1 MAENVIAIILSEYE
15 DNANTN
21 TANDWKS
28 KFILEDEEM
37 GKYIKELAEFV
48 DFLSDENC
56 KIIYDSKNISAFTF
70 VLRTMPECYPS
81 REAQLRSIMKKASN
95 WRSNRESKESD
106 EYFID
111 YVKLKD
117 EIRCELTA
125 RRIKDNMH
133 SCLIVAHIPNF
144 KNRWWHIST
153 GEQTYDLYSCKL
165 DIVEVFNW
173 VSKNHKPM
181 RKYSW
186 NPKHGENG
194 YGAYK
199 TSAGEYVSV
208 LMCSKEHA
216 AELLQTAIG
225 LRSWNV
231 LYNFDPVHKKYME
244 YKAECKFEHLQGEV
258 EERKYHSYHL
268 NSGELIPKRIEK
280 KLRLLGVVTD

>member
-1 MAENVIAIILSEYE
+1 
-15 DNANTN
+15 
-21 TANDWKS
+21 
-28 KFILEDEEM
+28 
-37 GKYIKELAEFV
+37 
-48 DFLSDENC
+48 
-56 KIIYDSKNISAFTF
+56 
-70 VLRTMPECYPS
+70 
-81 REAQLRSIMKKASN
+81 
-95 WRSNRESKESD
+95 
-106 EYFID
+106 
-111 YVKLKD
+111 
-117 EIRCELTA
+117 
-125 RRIKDNMH
+125 
-133 SCLIVAHIPNF
+133 
-144 KNRWWHIST
+144 
-153 GEQTYDLYSCKL
+153 
-165 DIVEVFNW
+165 
-173 VSKNHKPM
+173 M

-208 LMCSKEHA
+208 LMCSKDHA

-225 LRSWNV
+225 LRSWDV